1 MSPDPL
7 SGLRLYAVRGA
18 TTIDEDTREQVVEAT
33 QAVLSQLLERND
45 IDPERIVSIIFTAT
59 DDIHS
64 EFPAAAARLMGLNGI
79 PLLCMRE
86 LDVTSSLA
94 TPRCIRLMIQFYGE
108 RKPEPVYLNDAARL
122 LRDPDPV

>member
-1 MSPDPL
+1 MAREPAN
-7 SGLRLYAVRGA
+7 GARLYAVRGA
-18 TTIDEDTREQVVEAT
+18 TTIDEDTREQVVGAT
-33 QAVLSQLLERND
+33 QDVLKQLLERNG
-45 IDPERIVSIIFTAT
+45 IDREQIVSIIFTAT
-59 DDIHS
+59 DDIRS
-64 EFPAAAARLMGLNGI
+64 EFPAAAARLMGLNGV

-108 RKPEPVYLNDAARL
+108 RKPEPVYLNGAAHL

>member
-1 MSPDPL
+1 MERP
-7 SGLRLYAVRGA
+7 GLRLYAVRGA
-18 TTIDEDTREQVVEAT
+18 TTIEEDTRAHVVEAT
-33 QAVLSQLLERND
+33 QTVLKQLLERNG
-45 IDPERIVSIIFTAT
+45 IEPAQIVSIIFTAT

-94 TPRCIRLMIQFYGE
+94 TPRCIRLMMQFYGD
-108 RKPEPVYLNDAARL
+108 RKPEPVYLNGAAHL

>member
-1 MSPDPL
+1 MERPGS
-7 SGLRLYAVRGA
+7 RLYAVRGA
-18 TTIDEDTREQVVEAT
+18 TTIEDDTRREVVGAT
-33 QAVLSQLLERND
+33 QELLKELLGRNQ
-45 IDPERIVSIIFTAT
+45 IDPEQIVSIIFTAT

-86 LDVTSSLA
+86 LEVTSSLA
-94 TPRCIRLMIQFYGE
+94 TPLCIRLMMQFYGHE
-108 RKPEPVYLNDAARL
+108 RPEPVYLKDAARL

>member
-1 MSPDPL
+1 MEVPGS
-7 SGLRLYAVRGA
+7 RLYAVRGA
-18 TTIDEDTREQVVEAT
+18 TTITEDTREQVVEAT
-33 QAVLSQLLERND
+33 QALLKELLGRNR
-45 IDPERIVSIIFTAT
+45 ISPEQIVSVLFTAT

-86 LDVTSSLA
+86 LEVTSSLA
-94 TPRCIRLMIQFYGE
+94 TPLCIRLMMQFYGD
-108 RKPEPVYLNDAARL
+108 RKPEPVYLNHAAHL